1 MKYRRCGK
9 SGILLPMISLGL
21 WHNFGADNDYE
32 NARDIIQYAFDSGIT
47 HFDLANNY
55 GPPYGSAETTFGKI
69 LKQDFEGYRDEL
81 FISTKAGWD
90 MWDGP
95 YGNFGSRKYLMASL
109 DQSLERLG
117 LDYVD
122 VFYHH
127 RPDPNT
133 PLEETMGALAD
144 IVKQGKA
151 MYVGVSQYK
160 SQELRRAIQILAS
173 HNVKILIHQPRY
185 SMMDRWV
192 EEDGLLD
199 TLEKNG
205 IGSIPFSP
213 LEQGLLTD
221 KYLSGIPDDSRVAKD
236 GRYLKESDITEARI
250 AKVQALNEIAKS
262 REQSMAQMAVSWLLK
277 DERVTTVL
285 VGVSKISQ
293 LRDNLKSIENTE
305 FTTSEINEI
314 NSILEE

>member
-1 MKYRRCGK
+1 
-9 SGILLPMISLGL
+9 MISLGL
-21 WHNFGADNDYE
+21 WHNFGAENNFN
-32 NARDIIQYAFDSGIT
+32 NAREIIRYAFDSGIT

-55 GPPYGSAETTFGKI
+55 GPPYGSAESTFGEIMKMD
-69 LKQDFEGYRDEL
+69 LSAYRDEL

-109 DQSLERLG
+109 DQSLKRMG

-151 MYVGVSQYK
+151 LYVGVSQYK
-160 SQELRRAIQILAS
+160 SQELRRAIQILDT
-173 HNVKILIHQPRY
+173 HNVKLLIHQPRY

-221 KYLSGIPDDSRVAKD
+221 KYLDGIPKDSRVAKD
-236 GRYLKESDITEARI
+236 GRYLSKDDITDAKV
-250 AKVQALNEIAKS
+250 AKVQALNEIAKD
-262 REQSMAQMAVSWLLK
+262 RGQSMAQMAVAWLLK

-285 VGVSKISQ
+285 VGVSRVSQ
-293 LRDNLKSIENTE
+293 LRDNIKSIENVS
-305 FTTSEINEI
+305 FTSSEINAI
-314 NSILEE
+314 NAILKD